1 MAEVDEVIE
10 EQEEIV
16 PEVETEELP
25 EVTEEVTEE
34 VPEEVTEEVTEV
46 TPIASE
52 DIQDVEELEEVDE
65 VEEDIV
71 PIEPYVFETIDK
83 YKADGFPNETI
94 YQALELSDSWSTYT
108 QEEKDEL
115 RTYVF
120 PEMVVS
126 GGTLKE
132 VEAKSGGDPL
142 NKLFIND
149 RENPNAVSRFFNTT
163 ISRAA
168 LARIIDKGPE
178 NLTPEEIKNISYY
191 QRILRRNAPDPDDKP
206 TTAIGKAV
214 DFTVDLLRVI
224 PESVVSMLL
233 TAPVA
238 GKEMVIGGA
247 AGTAIP
253 IPGIGTVAGVTAGF
267 TSATSYALEYSSALL
282 EALENKG
289 IDTSNAIALENAFN
303 DKEIMN
309 YARGYAESKGVPVA
323 IFDGLSGGLGG
334 TIARKVANRGVKKA
348 LQQAT
353 LSKGRRLTARERRI
367 ITRRFKKRGQGIVAQ
382 EGSDATFGGAG
393 YVVGQKS
400 VGEDVDPKELT
411 FEMAAGPVAGGF
423 GAGVQAITGQPST
436 REQSVYNNIKNRIK
450 EETNITET
458 EAKEMSDNLFNTS
471 QDVTSLIEDDKR
483 ILEIKEK
490 INQYTLE
497 LETKELNKR
506 QRRVIEKARS
516 AAEDS
521 LDSLRDRV
529 QDAFVGMSNKDQ
541 VNLRNSFEDLKTLRT
556 LESTPTNDALIKEK
570 RQEVLRLLKK
580 GIEGLQSEVVKSG
593 DDVNVVGEV
602 SLGATEPLRSSRRE
616 KINLG
621 PDVESRDI
629 TNNGKKIGYR
639 LHKVVGENG
648 DVKFI
653 IGDRNGNIEDINI
666 TGTSSVEAL
675 DNLTDFLEGRRVD
688 KKQEPGTVDKDTVEE
703 VVAVDPNEAEYKG
716 HKYRQPTS
724 LEDLQSNEGI
734 TVYHNNKGQKLNA
747 EFDPNISG
755 RTGRAGLFFRTSP
768 TASDKGKR
776 FGSFGNIESQAKLKL
791 KKPFFV
797 SKNRAWDKEFLDQ
810 LKAAG
815 YDGII
820 THPDFERNSPSG
832 KNYMDLVD
840 QLRSKKI
847 TEDQFVKLTEFDPL
861 GNEST
866 LDLNEAMDIIAF
878 SNDSYQVLGSV
889 DVNNLLPDEYPSDY
903 FTPVPEETVVEE
915 KAPPVIE
922 DTAGSLTKDLL
933 EQNFW
938 LFKPSRNKMTAWIK
952 EQSNYFVRLLQDRYE
967 GLIRGEEGARKARG
981 GTLDDSQ
988 SISGELS
995 TIDGRVNNEVEKYY
1009 EGSVFDVLDTL
1020 YKSNNLKKR
1029 RFGKIR
1035 DKIDGGESKQA
1046 KLIKRFDNVLYA
1058 LHAQERNAFLF
1069 KDKGVQ
1075 GLSGMTDEKAREILL
1090 EAGVPEGKLDNPS
1103 VNDLD
1108 SRYRGAAKQYQIMNS
1123 KLRDLLV
1130 DTGLMSEKT
1139 KLELEKRYKNYAP
1152 LSGFD
1157 EFNEAISSPGTST
1170 GSQGL
1175 QAKPF
1180 RTAEGRESAATD
1192 LLTQS
1197 ISNNVNAIIAGRK
1210 NQSLEALYN
1219 LVEKNPNPQL
1229 WESSSPDINTPE
1241 GIEITNDLI
1250 KKSQR
1255 PESAVVNIKINGK
1268 NKFVTFKD
1276 ARIAKNVKEG
1286 GSSMNGILKAMTK
1299 FNRIM
1304 SSFVT
1309 TYSGDFVLRNFVRDA
1324 QSAVF
1329 SLFQEQEDGR
1339 LKGKEIVA
1347 KVIGN
1352 TLPSVAQIFKIESGI
1367 SKGSVSPEVVQLYE
1381 DYKADGGT
1389 NEWMYQQ
1396 SFEAVKKDIEAMRDA
1411 TSSTALGESRG
1422 LKAATDFIKKINTSV
1437 ENGVRFA
1444 AYKKAREAG
1453 VNRKLSAQTAKELTI
1468 NFNRRGEASQTANAL
1483 YLFFNASVQ
1492 GSARVL
1498 KSLRPKYK
1506 EVDGKKV
1513 LVSSKAQK
1521 LAGIYTGLGAMM
1533 SYFAEGQSLEDDD
1546 GESYYSK
1553 IPQYVRNTH
1562 MIIMKPNGKDYIKIP
1577 MPYGFNSFYVL
1588 GNSLANAQQGV
1599 SKKEDV
1605 FGNVIESVADSFS
1618 PIGTPG
1624 DTEGVAEY
1632 LVKYLAP
1639 LIGKAPLELA
1649 LNKSFTGR
1657 EIYKEEYKGVKGST
1671 PESNLGKGKYEL
1683 MEAMLKYLNEKT
1695 GGSEYR
1701 SGGIDVNPDEV
1712 SFLIRTLSGE
1722 VVPQFDR
1729 VYDVVTG
1736 IINEEDIPHNRIPLL
1751 RVFSA
1756 ESPGYPNYDK
1766 YNDRKDFLYQL
1777 HNEVKSQMDSK
1788 FVTGKRDNI
1797 NVAYNKTEGIDAK
1810 VKSMRDDIYN
1820 FYDEIKDAQS
1830 ELKEAKKEKDKRK
1843 IKILKKKI
1851 EDFTVRSEGLNT
1863 DIKKALKQ
1871 FNIMYEDYKIDKFKK
1886 N

>member
-1 MAEVDEVIE
+1 
-10 EQEEIV
+10 
-16 PEVETEELP
+16 
-25 EVTEEVTEE
+25 
-34 VPEEVTEEVTEV
+34 
-46 TPIASE
+46 
-52 DIQDVEELEEVDE
+52 
-65 VEEDIV
+65 
-71 PIEPYVFETIDK
+71 
-83 YKADGFPNETI
+83 
-94 YQALELSDSWSTYT
+94 
-108 QEEKDEL
+108 
-115 RTYVF
+115 
-120 PEMVVS
+120 
-126 GGTLKE
+126 
-132 VEAKSGGDPL
+132 
-142 NKLFIND
+142 
-149 RENPNAVSRFFNTT
+149 
-163 ISRAA
+163 
-168 LARIIDKGPE
+168 
-178 NLTPEEIKNISYY
+178 
-191 QRILRRNAPDPDDKP
+191 
-206 TTAIGKAV
+206 
-214 DFTVDLLRVI
+214 
-224 PESVVSMLL
+224 
-233 TAPVA
+233 
-238 GKEMVIGGA
+238 
-247 AGTAIP
+247 
-253 IPGIGTVAGVTAGF
+253 
-267 TSATSYALEYSSALL
+267 
-282 EALENKG
+282 
-289 IDTSNAIALENAFN
+289 
-303 DKEIMN
+303 
-309 YARGYAESKGVPVA
+309 
-323 IFDGLSGGLGG
+323 
-334 TIARKVANRGVKKA
+334 
-348 LQQAT
+348 
-353 LSKGRRLTARERRI
+353 
-367 ITRRFKKRGQGIVAQ
+367 
-382 EGSDATFGGAG
+382 
-393 YVVGQKS
+393 
-400 VGEDVDPKELT
+400 
-411 FEMAAGPVAGGF
+411 MAAGPVAGGF
-423 GAGVQAITGQPST
+423 GAGVQAIKGQPLT
-436 REQSVYNNIKNRIK
+436 REQSVYNNIQNRIK

-458 EAKEMSDNLFNTS
+458 EAKKMSDNLFDTS

-483 ILEIKEK
+483 ILDIKEK
-490 INQYTLE
+490 INQHTLD
-497 LETKELNKR
+497 LETKGLNKR

-516 AAEDS
+516 DAEDR
-521 LDSLRDRV
+521 LDFLRDRV

-541 VNLRNSFEDLKTLRT
+541 VNLRDSFEDLKTLRT
-556 LESTPTNDALIKEK
+556 LESNPTNEALIKEK

-580 GIEGLQSEVVKSG
+580 GIEGLKSDVVDSG
-593 DDVNVVGEV
+593 VVDVVGEV

-621 PDVESRDI
+621 TDVESRDI
-629 TNNGKKIGYR
+629 INNGKKIGYR

-688 KKQEPGTVDKDTVEE
+688 KKQEPGTVDTDTVEE
-703 VVAVDPNEAEYKG
+703 VVVEDKNKIYHTTTLIKPLDEGVLK
-716 HKYRQPTS
+716 KSTS
-724 LEDLQSNEGI
+724 KSDEI
-734 TVYHNNKGQKLNA
+734 TMDDGKK
-747 EFDPNISG
+747 S
-755 RTGRAGLFFRTSP
+755 
-768 TASDKGKR
+768 TASDEVYFTESPDWDGKFSGNYRLVFDRNKVSEKLEKGTRYKD
-776 FGSFGNIESQAKLKL
+776 EKEL
-791 KKPFFV
+791 V
-797 SKNRAWDKEFLDQ
+797 SKEDVPLSKDNGLISIEFLVTSSFDYVSVSGMLQDDPRWIDADGSDAIELELAKELLTDQ
-810 LKAAG
+810 YKNTIETRKTEAQQQANKYGVPVILKA
-815 YDGII
+815 D
-820 THPDFERNSPSG
+820 P
-832 KNYMDLVD
+832 V
-840 QLRSKKI
+840 
-847 TEDQFVKLTEFDPL
+847 TE
-861 GNEST
+861 
-866 LDLNEAMDIIAF
+866 IA
-878 SNDSYQVLGSV
+878 
-889 DVNNLLPDEYPSDY
+889 DVTIS
-903 FTPVPEETVVEE
+903 PEETVVEE

-922 DTAGSLTKDLL
+922 DTAGSLTNDLL

-952 EQSNYFVRLLQDRYE
+952 EQSNDFVRLFQDRYE

-995 TIDGRVNNEVEKYY
+995 TIDGRINNEVEKYY

-1046 KLIKRFDNVLYA
+1046 KLIKGFDNVLYA

-1250 KKSQR
+1250 RKSQR
-1255 PESAVVNIKINGK
+1255 PESAVVNIKVNGK
-1268 NKFVTFKD
+1268 NKFVTFAD

-1339 LKGKEIVA
+1339 LKGKEIVG

-1367 SKGSVSPEVVQLYE
+1367 SKGSVSPEVVQLYK

-1506 EVDGKKV
+1506 EVEGKKV

-1632 LVKYLAP
+1632 LVKYLVP

-1649 LNKSFTGR
+1649 LNKSFTGG

-1683 MEAMLKYLNEKT
+1683 MEAMTKYLNEKT

-1701 SGGIDVNPDEV
+1701 SGGIDVNPDAA
-1712 SFLIRTLSGE
+1712 SHLIRTLSGE

-1766 YNDRKDFLYQL
+1766 YNERKDFLYQL
-1777 HNEVKSQMDSK
+1777 EKEVKSKTDSD
-1788 FVTGKRDNI
+1788 FVKGKEDKI
-1797 NVAYNKTEGIDAK
+1797 STAYNKTEGIDAE
-1810 VKSMRDDIYN
+1810 VKAMREDFYN
-1820 FYDEIKDAQS
+1820 SYDEIKDAQS
-1830 ELKEAKKEKDKRK
+1830 ELKKAKEEKNKRK
-1843 IKILKKKI
+1843 IKILKKNI
-1851 EDFTVRSEGLNT
+1851 EDLTVISEDLNT
-1863 DIKKALKQ
+1863 RIKIKLKQ
-1871 FNIMYEDYKIDKFKK
+1871 FNKMYEEYKIDKFKK

>member
-16 PEVETEELP
+16 PAVETEELP
-25 EVTEEVTEE
+25 EVTDEITEEVPEEATMEVTEEVTEE
-34 VPEEVTEEVTEV
+34 VPEEVTEV

-52 DIQDVEELEEVDE
+52 DIQDVEELEEI
-65 VEEDIV
+65 EEDIV
-71 PIEPYVFETIDK
+71 PIEPWVFETIDK
-83 YKADGFPNETI
+83 FKAKGYPNKMI
-94 YQALELSDSWSTYT
+94 YQALERSPGWSTYT
-108 QEEKDEL
+108 QEEKEEL
-115 RTYVF
+115 RMRVF
-120 PEMVVS
+120 PDLVVP
-126 GGTLKE
+126 GGNLKE
-132 VEAKSGGDPL
+132 VGATAGGDPL

-214 DFTVDLLRVI
+214 DFTVDLLKVI
-224 PESVVSMLL
+224 PESAISMLL

-238 GKEMVIGGA
+238 GKEMIIGGT

-253 IPGIGTVAGVTAGF
+253 IPGVGTVAGVTAGF

-289 IDTSNAIALENAFN
+289 IDTSNAVALENAFN

-309 YARGYAESKGVPVA
+309 YARGYAKSKGVPVA

-334 TIARKVANRGVKKA
+334 SIARTVANRGVKKA

-353 LSKGRRLTARERRI
+353 LSKGRRLTIRERRI
-367 ITRRFKKRGQGIVAQ
+367 ITKRFKKTGQGVVAQ
-382 EGSDATFGGAG
+382 EGADTIFGGTG
-393 YVVGQKS
+393 YVAGQQN
-400 VGEDVDPKELT
+400 VGEDIDPKSLV

-423 GAGVQAITGQPST
+423 GAGVQAIKGQPLT
-436 REQSVYNNIKNRIK
+436 RDQSVYNNIQNRIK

-458 EAKEMSDNLFNTS
+458 EAKKMSDNLFDTS

-483 ILEIKEK
+483 ILDIKEK
-490 INQYTLE
+490 INQHTLD
-497 LETKELNKR
+497 LETKGLNKR

-516 AAEDS
+516 DAEDS

-541 VNLRNSFEDLKTLRT
+541 VNLRDSFEDLKTLRT
-556 LESTPTNDALIKEK
+556 LESNPTNEALIKEK

-580 GIEGLQSEVVKSG
+580 GIEGLQSDVVDRG
-593 DDVNVVGEV
+593 AVDVVGEV

-621 PDVESRDI
+621 TDVESRDI
-629 TNNGKKIGYR
+629 INNGKKIGYR

-688 KKQEPGTVDKDTVEE
+688 KKQEPGTVDTDTVEE
-703 VVAVDPNEAEYKG
+703 VVVEDKNKIYHTTTLIKPLDEGVLK
-716 HKYRQPTS
+716 KSTS
-724 LEDLQSNEGI
+724 KSDEI
-734 TVYHNNKGQKLNA
+734 TMDDGKK
-747 EFDPNISG
+747 S
-755 RTGRAGLFFRTSP
+755 
-768 TASDKGKR
+768 TASDEVYFTESPDWDGKFSGNYRLVFDRNKVSEKLEKGTRYKD
-776 FGSFGNIESQAKLKL
+776 EKEL
-791 KKPFFV
+791 V
-797 SKNRAWDKEFLDQ
+797 SKEDVPLSKDNGLISIEFLVTSSFDYVSVSGMLQDDPRWIDADGSDAIELELAKELLTDQ
-810 LKAAG
+810 YKNTIETRKTEAQQQANKYGVPVILKA
-815 YDGII
+815 D
-820 THPDFERNSPSG
+820 P
-832 KNYMDLVD
+832 V
-840 QLRSKKI
+840 
-847 TEDQFVKLTEFDPL
+847 TE
-861 GNEST
+861 
-866 LDLNEAMDIIAF
+866 IA
-878 SNDSYQVLGSV
+878 
-889 DVNNLLPDEYPSDY
+889 DVTIS
-903 FTPVPEETVVEE
+903 PEETVVEE

-922 DTAGSLTKDLL
+922 DTAGSLTNDLL

-952 EQSNYFVRLLQDRYE
+952 EQSNDFVRLFQDRYE

-1046 KLIKRFDNVLYA
+1046 KLIKGFDNVLYA

-1250 KKSQR
+1250 RKSQR
-1255 PESAVVNIKINGK
+1255 PESAVVNIKVNGK
-1268 NKFVTFKD
+1268 NKFVTFAD

-1339 LKGKEIVA
+1339 LKGKEIVG

-1367 SKGSVSPEVVQLYE
+1367 SKGSVSPEVVQLYK

-1506 EVDGKKV
+1506 EVEGKKV

-1632 LVKYLAP
+1632 LVKYLVP

-1649 LNKSFTGR
+1649 LNKSFTGG

-1683 MEAMLKYLNEKT
+1683 MEAMTKYLNEKT

-1701 SGGIDVNPDEV
+1701 SGGIDVNPDAA
-1712 SFLIRTLSGE
+1712 SHLIRTLSGE

-1766 YNDRKDFLYQL
+1766 YNERKDFLYQL
-1777 HNEVKSQMDSK
+1777 EKEVKSKTDSD
-1788 FVTGKRDNI
+1788 FVKGKEDKI
-1797 NVAYNKTEGIDAK
+1797 STAYNKTEGIDAE
-1810 VKSMRDDIYN
+1810 VKAMREDFYN
-1820 FYDEIKDAQS
+1820 SYDEIKDAQS
-1830 ELKEAKKEKDKRK
+1830 ELKKAKEEKNKRK
-1843 IKILKKKI
+1843 IKILKKNI
-1851 EDFTVRSEGLNT
+1851 EDLTVISEDLNT
-1863 DIKKALKQ
+1863 RIKIKLKQ
-1871 FNIMYEDYKIDKFKK
+1871 FNKMYEEYKIDKFKK